1 MKVTLLVNPY
11 ASTVTPKKQRLVEA
25 TLAASHELSVL
36 CTTCRDHATALAADA
51 AAGGAEVVVVLGGDG
66 TLNEAANGL
75 VGTDTAMAPLP
86 GGSTNVFARTIGV
99 PRKLVKAAAQ
109 LDASLA
115 AGSIRRMPLGVVNG
129 RRFLF
134 HAGLG
139 FDAAVVAQVERR
151 PALKHKLGQTAFV
164 FATLTTLARHFD
176 LGRPHFTLHVGPGT
190 GGTGT
195 GGTGTG
201 GDESTVL
208 GAYSIV
214 MNSNPYTYMGRIPL
228 NLTTDATPGRGLV
241 AITVRNMHL
250 PAVVGLLTSAIGS
263 GKRLR
268 TNRRVDYRP
277 DLLSFTVT
285 GLEGP
290 FPYQIDGD
298 FLGLTEQLEFSYEP
312 HALAIVAPPPTPSP
326 PSGGGG

>member
-1 MKVTLLVNPY
+1 MRVTLLVNPY

-36 CTTCRDHATALAADA
+36 CTTCRDHATALAAEA
-51 AAGGAEVVVVLGGDG
+51 AAGGADVVVVLGGDG

-75 VGTDTAMAPLP
+75 VGTDTAMAALP

-99 PRKLVKAAAQ
+99 PRKLARAVAH
-109 LDASLA
+109 LDTLLA

-176 LGRPHFTLHVGPGT
+176 LGRPHFTLSVDPGSE
-190 GGTGT
+190 
-195 GGTGTG
+195 
-201 GDESTVL
+201 GDDTTVP

-241 AITVRNMHL
+241 AITVRTMHL
-250 PAVVGLLTSAIGS
+250 PAVIGLLSSAIGS

-285 GLEGP
+285 SLEGP

-298 FLGLTEQLEFSYEP
+298 FLGLTEKLDFSYEP
-312 HALAIVAPPPTPSP
+312 QALAIVAPPPD
-326 PSGGGG
+326 

>member
-1 MKVTLLVNPY
+1 M
-11 ASTVTPKKQRLVEA
+11 
-25 TLAASHELSVL
+25 
-36 CTTCRDHATALAADA
+36 
-51 AAGGAEVVVVLGGDG
+51 VVLGGDG

-75 VGTDTAMAPLP
+75 VGTDTAMAALP

-99 PRKLVKAAAQ
+99 PRKLNRAVAQ
-109 LDASLA
+109 LNTSLA

-139 FDAAVVAQVERR
+139 LTAAVVAQVERR

-164 FATLTTLARHFD
+164 LATLTTLARHFD
-176 LGRPHFTLHVGPGT
+176 LGRPHFTLHVDDQATAP
-190 GGTGT
+190 
-195 GGTGTG
+195 
-201 GDESTVL
+201 

-214 MNSNPYTYMGRIPL
+214 MNSNPYTYIGRIPL

-241 AITVRNMHL
+241 AIAVATMHL
-250 PAVVGLLTSAIGS
+250 PAVVGLLSSAIGS

-285 GLEGP
+285 SLEGP

-298 FLGLTEQLEFSYEP
+298 FLGLTDKLDFSYS
-312 HALAIVAPPPTPSP
+312 PTPW
-326 PSGGGG
+326 PSWPLPSTPLPHRGEAAE

>member
-1 MKVTLLVNPY
+1 MRVTLLVNPY
-11 ASTVTPKKQRLVEA
+11 ASSVTPKKQRLVEA
-25 TLAASHELSVL
+25 TLGASHELTVV
-36 CTTCRDHATALAADA
+36 CTACRDHATTLAAEA
-51 AAGGAEVVVVLGGDG
+51 AAGGAEIVVVLGGDG

-86 GGSTNVFARTIGV
+86 GGSTNVFARTIGA
-99 PRKLVKAAAQ
+99 PNKLGKAIVQ

-176 LGRPHFTLHVGPGT
+176 LGRPYFTLHVGDT
-190 GGTGT
+190 
-195 GGTGTG
+195 
-201 GDESTVL
+201 TVP

-228 NLTTDATPGRGLV
+228 NLTPDATPGRGLV
-241 AITVRNMHL
+241 AVTVRTMHL

-263 GKRLR
+263 GERLR
-268 TNRRVDYRP
+268 TNKQVDHRP

-285 GLEGP
+285 GIEGP
-290 FPYQIDGD
+290 FPYQVDGD
-298 FLGLTEQLEFSYEP
+298 FLGLTEELDFAYEP
-312 HALAIVAPPPTPSP
+312 HALAIVAPPATSPP
-326 PSGGGG
+326 PSGGDG

>member
-1 MKVTLLVNPY
+1 M
-11 ASTVTPKKQRLVEA
+11 
-25 TLAASHELSVL
+25 
-36 CTTCRDHATALAADA
+36 
-51 AAGGAEVVVVLGGDG
+51 LGGDG

-99 PRKLVKAAAQ
+99 PRKLGKAVVQ
-109 LDASLA
+109 LDTSLA

-164 FATLTTLARHFD
+164 LATLTTLARHFD
-176 LGRPHFTLHVGPGT
+176 LGRPHFTLHMGPGT
-190 GGTGT
+190 EGKETA
-195 GGTGTG
+195 
-201 GDESTVL
+201 VP

-228 NLTTDATPGRGLV
+228 NLTTDAIPGRGLV
-241 AITVRNMHL
+241 AVTVRTMHL

-263 GKRLR
+263 GERLR
-268 TNRRVDYRP
+268 TNRRVDHRP
-277 DLLSFTVT
+277 DLVSFTVT
-285 GLEGP
+285 SLEDP
-290 FPYQIDGD
+290 FPYQVDGD
-298 FLGLTEQLEFSYEP
+298 FLGFTERLDFSYEP
-312 HALAIVAPPPTPSP
+312 HALAIVAPPPDPSP